1 MRSFR
6 LTKWLSVIMCLVLA
20 ACFPIVPGAGRN
32 AAKAENGEKHWYTFS
47 VLPWGIVSSTNV
59 DYLALDARV
68 LPPSYVYSF
77 VITLL
82 FAAFTNLVMRS
93 KLEKV
98 DMACSFVRVS
108 HCLIPTPNPT
118 RETLCLLPAIRYSR
132 FPTRPLRNWRS

>member
-59 DYLALDARV
+59 DYLALYGPYRISEEDAAVIGRV
-68 LPPSYVYSF
+68 KGMAKEVNERPGG
-77 VITLL
+77 
-82 FAAFTNLVMRS
+82 AADL
-93 KLEKV
+93 
-98 DMACSFVRVS
+98 VRVTEPFYRRVPS
-108 HCLIPTPNPT
+108 FGFHT
-118 RETLCLLPAIRYSR
+118 A
-132 FPTRPLRNWRS
+132 